1 MSNGGTSPASG
12 IITRSYKP
20 GSIVYFENDK
30 SEYIYV
36 VKAGLVILTSTKP
49 ETGEEIKEEVKPGEF
64 FGVKSSLGKYP
75 REETAQTVK
84 ETVCLVLTLADFERL
99 ILKNVNVVVKMLR
112 IFSNQ
117 LRRIGRTVREVL
129 GESNTVNPEMEL
141 FKIGEYYYRV
151 GRFQQAL
158 YAYKRYMEY
167 YPDTKYSDVAM
178 KRIREIDSG
187 RAEENVGSGMSM
199 DMSDEPG
206 EPDVR
211 ESDDVDMTD
220 FSLDDSGASSG
231 EDMFQDSNG
240 GEDSIV
246 TEMDE
251 FLSEPVDSDLE
262 SFSFDDEPAG
272 ETVSKADITE
282 KFYDAMSSFS
292 QGNFETAKDLYES
305 ILEQKDLKND
315 SEKKIYEKAHFEIG
329 RTYYKM
335 KKYKDA
341 MNAFSLLLKSFPKSE
356 NVKSALLHIGMIFYD
371 SGKNDKAGTYFQK
384 VASMEPRDEVSRN
397 AMKYLKALENK

>member
-1 MSNGGTSPASG
+1 MSNGGTNPSSG

-20 GSIVYFENDK
+20 GSIVYFEGDK

-49 ETGEEIKEEVKPGEF
+49 ETGEEVKEEVKPGEF

-99 ILKNVNVVVKMLR
+99 ILKNVNVVMKMLR

-117 LRRIGRTVREVL
+117 LRRIGKAVREVL

-158 YAYKRYMEY
+158 YAYKKYMEY

-187 RAEENVGSGMSM
+187 RAEENVGSDMPMSM
-199 DMSDEPG
+199 DEEPETPQQG
-206 EPDVR
+206 PGDM
-211 ESDDVDMTD
+211 DMTD
-220 FSLDDSGASSG
+220 FSLDEGEPASSG
-231 EDMFQDSNG
+231 EDMFSSTSGD
-240 GEDSIV
+240 EDSIA

-251 FLSEPVDSDLE
+251 FLSEPVDDDLD
-262 SFSFDDEPAG
+262 SFSFDAPAG
-272 ETVSKADITE
+272 GGSSPGDITE
-282 KFYDAMSSFS
+282 MFYDAMSSFS
-292 QGNFETAKDLYES
+292 QGDYQSAKENFES
-305 ILEQKDLKND
+305 ILNQQSLKND
-315 SEKKIYEKAHFEIG
+315 SEKKIFEKAHFEIG

-341 MNAFSLLLKSFPKSE
+341 IDSFSALLKKFPKSE
-356 NVKSALLHIGMIFYD
+356 NVKNALLHIGMIFYD
-371 SGKNDKAGTYFQK
+371 TGKSDKAKTYFQK
-384 VASMEPRDEVSRN
+384 VISMEPKDEVSRN
-397 AMKYLKALENK
+397 AMKYFKALENK

>member
-1 MSNGGTSPASG
+1 MSNGGTNPSSG

-20 GSIVYFENDK
+20 GSIVYFEGDK

-36 VKAGLVILTSTKP
+36 VKTGLVILTSTKP
-49 ETGEEIKEEVKPGEF
+49 ETGEEVKEEAKPGEF

-99 ILKNVNVVVKMLR
+99 ILKNVNVVMKMLR

-117 LRRIGRTVREVL
+117 LRRIGKAVREVL

-158 YAYKRYMEY
+158 YAYKKYMEY

-187 RAEENVGSGMSM
+187 RAEENVGSEVPMSM
-199 DMSDEPG
+199 DEEPEVSDQHSG
-206 EPDVR
+206 DM
-211 ESDDVDMTD
+211 DMTD
-220 FSLDDSGASSG
+220 FSLDEGESSAPADDDMFSSTG
-231 EDMFQDSNG
+231 EDEG
-240 GEDSIV
+240 SIA

-251 FLSEPVDSDLE
+251 FLSEPADEDLE
-262 SFSFDDEPAG
+262 SFSFDEPSGGGASQG
-272 ETVSKADITE
+272 DVTE
-282 KFYDAMSSFS
+282 MFYDAMSSFS
-292 QGNFETAKDLYES
+292 QGDYQTAKERYES
-305 ILEQKDLKND
+305 ILEQENLKND
-315 SEKKIYEKAHFEIG
+315 SEKKIFEKAHFEMG
-329 RTYYKM
+329 RTCYKM

-341 MNAFSLLLKSFPKSE
+341 IDSFSALLKKFPKSE
-356 NVKSALLHIGMIFYD
+356 NVKNALLHIGMIFYD
-371 SGKNDKAGTYFQK
+371 TGKSDKAKTYFQK
-384 VASMEPRDEVSRN
+384 VITMEPKDEVSRN

>member
-117 LRRIGRTVREVL
+117 LRRIGRAVREVL

-167 YPDTKYSDVAM
+167 YPNTKYSDVAM

-187 RAEENVGSGMSM
+187 RAEENVGSDMAM
-199 DMSDEPG
+199 DMQEEPG
-206 EPDVR
+206 GQ
-211 ESDDVDMTD
+211 ESAGDVDMTD
-220 FSLDDSGASSG
+220 FSLDDGGGTSSS
-231 EDMFQDSNG
+231 DDIFQDSTDD
-240 GEDSIV
+240 ESIS

-251 FLSEPVDSDLE
+251 FLGDSVDNDLE

-272 ETVSKADITE
+272 KTGASGDITE
-282 KFYDAMSSFS
+282 MFYDAMSAFS
-292 QGNFETAKDLYES
+292 QGDYES
-305 ILEQKDLKND
+305 AQNLCESIIEQNNPEND

-329 RTYYKM
+329 RTYYKL
-335 KKYKDA
+335 KKFKDA
-341 MNAFSLLLKSFPKSE
+341 INAFSLLLKTFPKSE
-356 NVKSALLHIGMIFYD
+356 NVKNALLHIGMIFYE
-371 SGKNDKAGTYFQK
+371 SGKYDKASTYFQK
-384 VASMEPRDEVSRN
+384 VASMEPNDEVSRN